1 MTIVITLLFTINLFF
16 KLRNSQRFSHVA
28 VQRRNVNRRAAAP
41 LREKF
46 LLETLQIDRTRKE
59 FVTSFGA
66 SR

>member
-1 MTIVITLLFTINLFF
+1 MTVAITLLFTINLFF
-16 KLRNSQRFSHVA
+16 KLRNSQRFSHA
-28 VQRRNVNRRAAAP
+28 ATQRRNVNRRADAP

-46 LLETLQIDRTRKE
+46 LLETLQIDRTRKG